1 MAINGTMDEISYGKN
16 VEREEISGT
25 NHGAF
30 QILATRLKERR
41 QQRVREGEVNE
52 VEEMHAV
59 SWKLREE
66 RVSRWEC
73 VVNSDRGG

>member
-1 MAINGTMDEISYGKN
+1 MAINGKMDEISYGKN

-25 NHGAF
+25 NHGAS

-52 VEEMHAV
+52 AEETPACGTMEV
-59 SWKLREE
+59 KRGE
-66 RVSRWEC
+66 RFKVGVC
-73 VVNSDRGG
+73 GQQ